1 MRTHGRLVKNI
12 AGLLLLLA
20 LLSLLLPFCKF
31 NAGAGDMTLSG
42 VEVLKTGGKA
52 GYIYFK
58 TGALSDDYILKSPY
72 TWGDIKQ
79 SVLYINNAGGAKIMV
94 FCGAAIVI
102 PIILCFLSMIML
114 FMAEGKKTMFLPT
127 VFTFATSAEMVLVL
141 LLFSQ
146 LRPFLMV
153 GVYLFTLLNVF
164 ALIFILAGWLTGGY
178 SQPDRRLGRYGNDN
192 DKSSD
197 DDNDGSRRK
206 RTKRKTRRKKK
217 TKKKAD
223 KGETA
228 IMKKNKEETTE
239 KVTETAT
246 EKVTKKVETTTKKAK
261 KVVKKSSKKATK
273 AKSNS
278 NGKSAAKK
286 YIGKNMDELVAAIG
300 KYKSMD
306 KDKSC
311 LEEGEYDGFF
321 YYDGFT
327 VSATTKN
334 GQWIINSVD

>member
-52 GYIYFK
+52 GYTYFK

-146 LRPFLMV
+146 LRPFLMT

-164 ALIFILAGWLTGGY
+164 ALIFILVGWLTGGY
-178 SQPDRRLGRYGNDN
+178 RQPDRRLGRYGNDN

-206 RTKRKTRRKKK
+206 RTKRKTR
-217 TKKKAD
+217 
-223 KGETA
+223 
-228 IMKKNKEETTE
+228 
-239 KVTETAT
+239 
-246 EKVTKKVETTTKKAK
+246 
-261 KVVKKSSKKATK
+261 
-273 AKSNS
+273 
-278 NGKSAAKK
+278 
-286 YIGKNMDELVAAIG
+286 
-300 KYKSMD
+300 
-306 KDKSC
+306 
-311 LEEGEYDGFF
+311 
-321 YYDGFT
+321 
-327 VSATTKN
+327 
-334 GQWIINSVD
+334 

>member
-1 MRTHGRLVKNI
+1 
-12 AGLLLLLA
+12 
-20 LLSLLLPFCKF
+20 
-31 NAGAGDMTLSG
+31 
-42 VEVLKTGGKA
+42 
-52 GYIYFK
+52 
-58 TGALSDDYILKSPY
+58 
-72 TWGDIKQ
+72 
-79 SVLYINNAGGAKIMV
+79 
-94 FCGAAIVI
+94 
-102 PIILCFLSMIML
+102 
-114 FMAEGKKTMFLPT
+114 
-127 VFTFATSAEMVLVL
+127 
-141 LLFSQ
+141 
-146 LRPFLMV
+146 
-153 GVYLFTLLNVF
+153 
-164 ALIFILAGWLTGGY
+164 
-178 SQPDRRLGRYGNDN
+178 
-192 DKSSD
+192 
-197 DDNDGSRRK
+197 
-206 RTKRKTRRKKK
+206 
-217 TKKKAD
+217 
-223 KGETA
+223 
-228 IMKKNKEETTE
+228 MKKNKEETTE

-300 KYKSMD
+300 KNKSLD